1 MKDFTMKDAYKLRE
15 DFERYCERAEQHEFI
30 VLAILQSNMNRTIE
44 KAEKQTEKGEE
55 PDWDSLKKMDEVVR
69 YTIGGGR

>member
-1 MKDFTMKDAYKLRE
+1 MKDFTMKDMYKLRE

-44 KAEKQTEKGEE
+44 KAEKQIEKGEE
-55 PDWDSLKKMDEVVR
+55 PDWEILEKMDRVVR
-69 YTIGGGR
+69 YTIGAG

>member
-1 MKDFTMKDAYKLRE
+1 MKDFTMKDMYKLRE

-44 KAEKQTEKGEE
+44 KAEKQIEKGEE
-55 PDWDSLKKMDEVVR
+55 PDWESLEKMDRVVR
-69 YTIGGGR
+69 YTIGAG